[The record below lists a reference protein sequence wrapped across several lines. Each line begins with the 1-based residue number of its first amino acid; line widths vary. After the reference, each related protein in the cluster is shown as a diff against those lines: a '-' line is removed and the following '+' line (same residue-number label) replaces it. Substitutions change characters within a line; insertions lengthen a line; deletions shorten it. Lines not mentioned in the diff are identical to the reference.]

1 MAKYEITPFNL
12 ADIGYNG
19 HGSIRTK
26 VEGYWSQDVITL
38 YIDRQYNLKGSDWVV
53 KLSHSSGGRDTKVIE
68 CDMEAEMNFATALNV
83 MAKIGLDIKTTK
95 LDMLEENYQR
105 RIKDDKERLEKE
117 KAEFAAAVAA
127 DKEIGI
133 ALARYKLDTLV
144 DFGELKVFVRGTD
157 KVRRFSVSHR
167 VKKTFFLQGMR
178 ISKQEAIEELAKCS
192 AREVTI

>member
-1 MAKYEITPFNL
+1 MARYEITPFNL

-19 HGSIRTK
+19 HGSIRIK

-38 YIDRQYNLKGSDWVV
+38 YIDRAYGSNGWTV

-95 LDMLEENYQR
+95 LGMLEENYQR
-105 RIKDDKERLEKE
+105 RIKDDKERFEKE

-133 ALARYKLDTLV
+133 ALARYKLDTIG
-144 DFGELKVFVRGTD
+144 DFGELKVFARGTD
-157 KVRRFSVSHR
+157 KIRRFSVSHR
-167 VKKTFFLQGMR
+167 VKKIFFLQGMR
-178 ISKQEAIEELAKCS
+178 ISKQEAIVELAKCS